1 MPDEVKKQ
9 IDPSSPQDLNQV
21 MNAVHEEGREALS
34 KEFERAAAAK
44 QAEPETV
51 EGAEEKKREASPE
64 GTPKPE
70 EKKEAAP
77 EPKKGEPLKRRF
89 QTIEEYEKALD
100 EKENAYKEVQSVA
113 SKQGERLKTLERTV
127 EDKKDEEQWLVKV
140 AEEEKKYVEY
150 LEQRAS
156 KTLDDIDALEEDD
169 PEYNAKVTKIRAAEF
184 KDIKAYE
191 RAHPD
196 LSGRQPRRSQPE
208 ARPEQEIPQEVRE
221 QAEKSI
227 RAEASKHGIDPLN
240 PKFREFC
247 EKSPDKLDGKDLSFD
262 EQLTWAI
269 EQTKEFFVSQ
279 WRPGTSRPGNG
290 SPPSGRLEQESP
302 MGKGASFSRPK
313 PEDRAEPVSIEKAL
327 GKVRQERTL

>member
-1 MPDEVKKQ
+1 
-9 IDPSSPQDLNQV
+9 
-21 MNAVHEEGREALS
+21 
-34 KEFERAAAAK
+34 
-44 QAEPETV
+44 
-51 EGAEEKKREASPE
+51 
-64 GTPKPE
+64 
-70 EKKEAAP
+70 
-77 EPKKGEPLKRRF
+77 
-89 QTIEEYEKALD
+89 
-100 EKENAYKEVQSVA
+100 
-113 SKQGERLKTLERTV
+113 V

-208 ARPEQEIPQEVRE
+208 ARQAPAQEIPQEVRE

-262 EQLTWAI
+262 EQLNWAI

-279 WRPGTSRPGNG
+279 WRPGTPPPAKPGNG
-290 SPPSGRLEQESP
+290 SPPPGKLEQESP
-302 MGKGASFSRPK
+302 MGKGASFARPK
-313 PEDRAEPVSIEKAL
+313 PEDNRAEPVSIEKAL
-327 GKVRQERTL
+327 GQVRQERTL